1 MTATS
6 GTTSVAAVI
15 QPGPLST
22 LQDLGRFDSMR
33 LGVPTAGALD
43 QPSHRLANRLVGNA
57 ESCATIE
64 TTLGGLEIEFSTHAV
79 AAVTGAAGDV
89 FVDQRREGTG
99 YTLLLRPG
107 QRLRI
112 DPPRAG
118 LRSYLAV
125 AGGFS
130 APLRY
135 GSRSADLLSGLGPA
149 PLAAGDRIGID
160 APATAEPP
168 WATVDVAP
176 VAPPARD
183 ITCRVLPGPRRDWL
197 VPEAW
202 EVLTGSEYV
211 VGGRSNRIGIR
222 LEGPAL
228 ERAISRELH
237 SEGIVTG
244 AIQVPGDGRPVVFMH
259 DHPTTGGYPVIGV
272 VHPADLHLLGQI
284 VPGGT
289 VRFRAC

>member
-1 MTATS
+1 MTADTRA
-6 GTTSVAAVI
+6 TSVAAVI

-64 TTLGGLEIEFSTHAV
+64 TTLGGLEIEFSTHVV
-79 AAVTGAAGDV
+79 AAVTGACGEV
-89 FVDQRREGTG
+89 FVDGRPEGVG
-99 YTLLLRPG
+99 YAICLRPG

-130 APLRY
+130 APLLY

-149 PLAAGDRIGID
+149 PLAAGDRIDID
-160 APATAEPP
+160 PPAPLEHQWP
-168 WATVDVAP
+168 TVDVAP

-183 ITCRVLPGPRRDWL
+183 VVCRVLPGPRRDWL

-222 LEGPAL
+222 LGGPPL
-228 ERAISRELH
+228 ERAITRELR

-244 AIQVPGDGRPVVFMH
+244 AIQVPGDGHPVVFMH

-272 VHPADLHLLGQI
+272 VHPADLPLLGQI

-289 VRFRAC
+289 VRFRAF